1 MYNSVINSSVR
12 ILAESFQVN
21 ETYQFL
27 VQMVHRHDLTHRS
40 IGYLVVEIE
49 DTQSPMIMI
58 RFLFA
63 SFKGLYFDDW
73 FSCAISGMC
82 LSRTQFHYVNP
93 TTQLALFSRCF
104 GHCSPIEKIHWK
116 IYQGSILSTNQIPLW
131 TLVPSLSS
139 TSFYGNSS
147 SNWKIN
153 KDSF

>member
-1 MYNSVINSSVR
+1 MHNSVINSSVR

-63 SFKGLYFDDW
+63 SFKGLYFDD
-73 FSCAISGMC
+73 
-82 LSRTQFHYVNP
+82 
-93 TTQLALFSRCF
+93 
-104 GHCSPIEKIHWK
+104 
-116 IYQGSILSTNQIPLW
+116 
-131 TLVPSLSS
+131 
-139 TSFYGNSS
+139 
-147 SNWKIN
+147 
-153 KDSF
+153 